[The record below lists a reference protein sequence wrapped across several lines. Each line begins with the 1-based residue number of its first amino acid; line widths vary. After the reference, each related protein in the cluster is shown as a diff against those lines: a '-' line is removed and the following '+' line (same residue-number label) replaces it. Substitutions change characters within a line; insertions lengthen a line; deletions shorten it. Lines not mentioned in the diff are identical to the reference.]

1 MPALSAVEGCRKK
14 RLRIAGFSP
23 RGMLVPCPRIYL
35 CKQLLA
41 LDDRLPE
48 GAQENSP
55 GQHFAKRR
63 GSPGKAASKNRPAPQ
78 GRKKDAPHNST
89 KASLFAQHPPLC
101 NTSFM
106 SLVKELLRPLAEDGT
121 SLTREQ
127 AAGVLAEILAGGVPE
142 VETASLL
149 AVLAT
154 RGEQA
159 PELAGFVDAMRRH
172 AVPLPFTETERAE
185 LVDCVGTGGGGPQTF
200 NISCGA
206 ALVASAAGARVA
218 KHGNRAVTSRCGAA
232 DVLEALGVPIDL
244 SPDQAVE
251 CLRETGFVFLF
262 APLYHPAMKA
272 LGPLRRALG
281 FRTIFN
287 LVGPLTNPAHART
300 QVVGVLA
307 PSRVLLV
314 GRTLVALGAKRAFVV
329 HGTDGIDELTTTG
342 ESVVA
347 RIEESPAGEPE
358 LRAARVTPEM
368 AGLPR
373 ATLDQFTG
381 GDVATNKALLYDVLT
396 GIPGARRDIVLLN
409 AAATLVAAGLAA
421 DLKEGVQRSADAIDS
436 GQAAAT
442 LAKLQQFGLN
452 HCSKSN

>member
-1 MPALSAVEGCRKK
+1 
-14 RLRIAGFSP
+14 
-23 RGMLVPCPRIYL
+23 
-35 CKQLLA
+35 
-41 LDDRLPE
+41 
-48 GAQENSP
+48 
-55 GQHFAKRR
+55 
-63 GSPGKAASKNRPAPQ
+63 
-78 GRKKDAPHNST
+78 
-89 KASLFAQHPPLC
+89 
-101 NTSFM
+101 M
-106 SLVKELLRPLAEDGT
+106 SLVKDLLRPLAEDGA

-127 AAGVLAEILAGGVPE
+127 ASQVLVEILAGGVPE
-142 VETASLL
+142 VETAALL

-159 PELAGFVDAMRRH
+159 PELAGFVDVMRKNS
-172 AVPLPFTETERAE
+172 VTMPFTDSERAE

-206 ALVASAAGARVA
+206 ALVAAASGARVA

-232 DVLEALGVPIDL
+232 DVLEALGVPIEL
-244 SPDQAVE
+244 TPELAVE
-251 CLRETGFVFLF
+251 CLRETGFVFLY

-300 QVVGVLA
+300 QVIGVLA

-314 GRTLVALGAKRAFVV
+314 GRTLAMLGARRAFVV

-347 RIEESPAGEPE
+347 RIEESETGAPQ
-358 LRAARVTPEM
+358 LKAARVTPEM

-373 ATLDQFTG
+373 ATIDQFTG
-381 GDVATNKALLYDVLT
+381 GDVATNKELLYDVIT
-396 GIPGARRDIVLLN
+396 GIKGARRDVVLLN
-409 AAATLVAAGLAA
+409 AAAVLVAAGLAG
-421 DLKEGVQRSADAIDS
+421 DLKEGVAMGAEAIDM

-442 LAKLQQFGLN
+442 LAKLQQFAAK
-452 HCSKSN
+452 HTTKE